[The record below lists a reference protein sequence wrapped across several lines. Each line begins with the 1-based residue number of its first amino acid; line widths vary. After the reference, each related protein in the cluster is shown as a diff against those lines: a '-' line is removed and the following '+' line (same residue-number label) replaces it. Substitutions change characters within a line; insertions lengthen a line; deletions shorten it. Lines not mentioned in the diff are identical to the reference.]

1 MAMSDG
7 ATKEILDLAALDDAG
22 FDTFYNRELAPLLE
36 RFEASRRKA
45 VAHFK
50 QRMTIGAPIG
60 IALTIAAMLIFKSPW
75 ALLIAGAV
83 CGVVIYAI
91 AYAPLQR
98 VSQSV
103 KESFLNLIADAI
115 GALYTMNGFQPPAF
129 SRFRALDLTPQH
141 DRSRFEDHFYG
152 MRHGCAFD
160 LYEAHLERE
169 TKDKDGDSSWS
180 TVFRGQLIRIHFPKP
195 FLGVTV
201 VRRDAGIF
209 NGLRNIG
216 KKFDRIGLADPK
228 FERIFEVY
236 GTDQVEARAL
246 VHPFFMERL
255 LEIERAYEGKKV
267 RCAFEDGDL
276 LVAIEGGDKFEVG
289 DMFKDLA
296 DPARAKRIVDDIAQ
310 ILKLMDSVLTAET
323 AHLIGR

>member
-1 MAMSDG
+1 
-7 ATKEILDLAALDDAG
+7 
-22 FDTFYNRELAPLLE
+22 
-36 RFEASRRKA
+36 
-45 VAHFK
+45 
-50 QRMTIGAPIG
+50 
-60 IALTIAAMLIFKSPW
+60 
-75 ALLIAGAV
+75 
-83 CGVVIYAI
+83 
-91 AYAPLQR
+91 
-98 VSQSV
+98 
-103 KESFLNLIADAI
+103 
-115 GALYTMNGFQPPAF
+115 
-129 SRFRALDLTPQH
+129 
-141 DRSRFEDHFYG
+141 

-209 NGLRNIG
+209 NGLRNMG

-289 DMFKDLA
+289 DMFKGLA
-296 DPARAKRIVDDIAQ
+296 DPERARRIVGDIAQ
-310 ILKLMDSVLTAET
+310 ILKLMDAVLTAET

>member
-1 MAMSDG
+1 MSDS
-7 ATKEILDLAALDDAG
+7 ANKDMIDLAALDEAG
-22 FDTFYNRELAPLLE
+22 FDAFYTRHLEPLLQ
-36 RFEASRRKA
+36 RFEASRRNA
-45 VAHFK
+45 VTAFK
-50 QRMTIGAPIG
+50 QRLGIGAPIG
-60 IALTIAAMLIFKSPW
+60 LTLTIAAGLIFKSIW
-75 ALLIAGAV
+75 AWLIAGLV
-83 CGVVIYAI
+83 CAIVIYAI

-98 VSQSV
+98 VAVSV
-103 KESFLNLIADAI
+103 KTSFLNLIADAI
-115 GALYTMNGFQPPAF
+115 GGLYTLNGFPPPAF
-129 SRFRALDLTPQH
+129 SRFGALDLAPQH
-141 DRSRFEDHFYG
+141 DRSRFEDHFFG
-152 MRHGCAFD
+152 KRHGCSFD

-209 NGLRNIG
+209 NGLRNIS

-246 VHPFFMERL
+246 VHPYFMERL

-296 DPARAKRIVDDIAQ
+296 DPERARRIVRDIAQ
-310 ILKLMDSVLTAET
+310 ILKLMDAVLTAET
-323 AHLIGR
+323 AHLLGR

>member
-1 MAMSDG
+1 MSDS
-7 ATKEILDLAALDDAG
+7 KQEMIDLAGLDEAG
-22 FDTFYNRELAPLLE
+22 FDALYANKLAPLLE
-36 RFEASRRKA
+36 RFESSRRKA
-45 VAHFK
+45 VLHFK
-50 QRMTIGAPIG
+50 QRMSIGIPIG
-60 IALTIAAMLIFKSPW
+60 LILTIAAGLIFKSPW
-75 ALLIAGAV
+75 AWLIGAAV

-98 VSQSV
+98 VSHAV
-103 KESFLNLIADAI
+103 KKNFLNLIATAI
-115 GALYTMNGFQPPAF
+115 GGQYALDGFSPPAF
-129 SRFRALDLTPQH
+129 DRLRALDLVPGH
-141 DRSRFEDHFYG
+141 DRARFEDHFSG
-152 MRHGCAFD
+152 MRLGCAFD

-169 TKDKDGDSSWS
+169 TKDKDGDSSWT

-201 VRRDAGIF
+201 VRRDAGLF
-209 NGLRNIG
+209 NGLRTIG
-216 KKFDRIGLADPK
+216 KKFDRIGLSDPK

-255 LEIERAYEGKKV
+255 LEIESAYEGKKV
-267 RCAFEDGDL
+267 RCGFEAGDL

-296 DPARAKRIVDDIAQ
+296 DPERARRIVRDIAQ
-310 ILKLMDSVLTAET
+310 ILKLMDAVLTAES